1 MLSEVFWNSF
11 VITVSGVLLAVV
23 AACYKSKCRTI
34 RCCGLE
40 IDRDTDAEEQ
50 IDEIEM
56 ENRRTESKV

>member
-40 IDRDTDAEEQ
+40 IDRDTKAEEQ
-50 IDEIEM
+50 IDEIEI
-56 ENRRTESKV
+56 ENRRAESKV